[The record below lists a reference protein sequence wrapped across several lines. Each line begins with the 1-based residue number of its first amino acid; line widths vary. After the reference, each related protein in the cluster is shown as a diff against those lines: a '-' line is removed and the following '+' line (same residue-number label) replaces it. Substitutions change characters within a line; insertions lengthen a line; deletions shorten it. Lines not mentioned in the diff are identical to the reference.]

1 MRWILRIGLG
11 LAVVAGAAGCG
22 DESATAV
29 GSDLL
34 GEGMRTVQVVFDAPA
49 FLQGDTVYDGI
60 GTLNE
65 ADFGILANDFGGELD
80 ANLLFEVYR
89 PTLVNYEDE
98 NEDVVRDTIASI
110 HGGKLT
116 LLIDSLGPQGGPV
129 DVEVLQVTEAWD
141 AATVS
146 WDMRVD
152 SAGVSEPWTTPGG
165 TTGAVLAT
173 GTWESG
179 DSLVLPLD
187 SAAAAVWDDSAAA
200 LIGGVLR
207 VTTPDARLRVQGIR
221 FEFDVTPVGRD
232 TVVTAGRVE
241 RRATVAPEPPA
252 PAEGAVRV
260 GGLPVWRS
268 LLHFTRLDDLRVPCE
283 TGSTTC
289 EMALSEVTVSAANLL
304 LWTRPTGGY
313 RAERSMRVEGRAVLE
328 GPTVPLTRSPLS
340 RPFDQ
345 TGDVLDTDAFE
356 TPASVLVRVPI
367 TGFVQ
372 RNSNVGDDEDPL
384 LWLALTAVG
393 EKAVFGF
400 GEFGGVGSATAPQ
413 LEVVVTIPVRKVAP

>member
-1 MRWILRIGLG
+1 MRWIWRIGLG
-11 LAVVAGAAGCG
+11 LAVVAGAAGCD

-49 FLQGDTVYDGI
+49 FLQGDTVYNGI

-65 ADFGILANDFGGELD
+65 ASFGVVANDFGGELD
-80 ANLLFEVYR
+80 ANLLFEVDR
-89 PTLVNYEDE
+89 PIVVTYEDE

-110 HGGKLT
+110 QGGRLT
-116 LLIDSLGPQGGPV
+116 VLIDSLSPQEGPV

-152 SAGVSEPWTTPGG
+152 SAGASEPWATPGG
-165 TTGAVLAT
+165 TTGAVLGTA
-173 GTWESG
+173 TWESG
-179 DSLVLPLD
+179 DSLVVALD

-200 LIGGVLR
+200 LMGGALR
-207 VTTPDARLRVQGIR
+207 ITTPGTRLRVQEVR
-221 FEFDVTPVGRD
+221 FEFDVTPVNRD

-241 RRATVAPEPPA
+241 RRATVVPEPPA
-252 PAEGAVRV
+252 PAAGAVRV

-268 LLHFTRLDDLRVPCE
+268 LLHFTPLDDLMVPCE

-289 EMALSEVTVSAANLL
+289 EIALSEVAVSAANLL

-313 RAERSMRVEGRAVLE
+313 RAERPMRVEGRAVLE

-340 RPFDQ
+340 RPFSRK
-345 TGDVLDTDAFE
+345 GDVLDPDAFA
-356 TPASVLVRVPI
+356 TPASVLMRVPI

-372 RNSNVGDDEDPL
+372 RNANVGDGEDPL

-393 EKAVFGF
+393 EKALFGF

-413 LEVVVTIPVRKVAP
+413 LELVVTIPVRKVAP